1 VLGNLDLVLRRI
13 GLTHV
18 PVVNAGPYFQA
29 RTARKPGCQI
39 DLLLRTKQSLYVFEV
54 KFRRKID
61 SSVMAEVS
69 RKIESLDGVAG
80 QSIRRGL
87 IYEGE
92 LSPKIEQSDYFD
104 YLVPF
109 GQLLTG

>member
-1 VLGNLDLVLRRI
+1 M
-13 GLTHV
+13 

-54 KFRRKID
+54 KFRSKID

-69 RKIESLDGVAG
+69 RKIESLGEIAG
-80 QSIRRGL
+80 LSIRRGL

-92 LSPKIEQSDYFD
+92 LSPEIEKSDYFD

-109 GQLLTG
+109 GQLLTGQSK